1 MKLKI
6 IAFGVAKDILG
17 ASTIVVDVPE
27 NMSVANLKT
36 LLEQQY
42 PRLKVL
48 HSYMVAID
56 HKYAIDTEI
65 LNTNNEIAL
74 IPPVSGG

>member
-6 IAFGVAKDILG
+6 IGFGIAKDILG
-17 ASTIVVDVPE
+17 ASTITVDVPE
-27 NMSVANLKT
+27 NTTVAELKT
-36 LLEQQY
+36 ILEQQY
-42 PRLKVL
+42 SRLKVL

-56 HKYAIDTEI
+56 HRYAIDNEI